1 MKGWTGALWRGMD
14 LSSCRPSVSY
24 ELSEIRKEE
33 KKSGR
38 GENGTENGKR
48 TLEISRNTPET

>member
-1 MKGWTGALWRGMD
+1 MD